1 MATSVPRV
9 ALVSGAGKGLG
20 RAIVAG
26 LAARGL
32 HVVVTAR
39 RLDRAREVAAHLV
52 ERGGSARALALD
64 VDDAES
70 VKAAVADVL
79 AAERRLDVLVNNAAV
94 LLPDD
99 DTPLSVSPETLMAT
113 LATNVAGPLRLAQAV
128 VPAMVRAR
136 YGRVVNVS
144 STWGSLTDTADP
156 SASCDDL
163 EAPAYRAS
171 KAALNLLT
179 LMLARQTRGTG
190 VLVNALCPGW
200 VRTDMGGPQA
210 PLTPEQGAD
219 TALWLATLPDDGP
232 TGGFFAERRSIPW

>member
-1 MATSVPRV
+1 MTTSVPRV

-39 RLDRAREVAAHLV
+39 RLDRAREVAADLV

-64 VDDAES
+64 VDDAAS

-79 AAERRLDVLVNNAAV
+79 AVERRLDVLVNNAAV
-94 LLPDD
+94 LLPGDD
-99 DTPLSVSPETLMAT
+99 APLSVSPETLVAT
-113 LATNVAGPLRLAQAV
+113 LVTNVAGPLRLTQAV
-128 VPAMVRAR
+128 VPGMVRAR

-232 TGGFFAERRSIPW
+232 TGGFFAERRPIPW